1 MLCTYFTSY
10 RVVSLR
16 AAWVTFD
23 APGWLDRDPYG
34 IHTSSL
40 SYNTQMH
47 NHVILR
53 NIDKQ
58 QINSKIMSEK
68 ETRRAKSGFYQR
80 TWKCKTDIVIR
91 ILLQERTM
99 EKELDILLERYMQG
113 KAIRKLALMTLT

>member
-1 MLCTYFTSY
+1 
-10 RVVSLR
+10 
-16 AAWVTFD
+16 
-23 APGWLDRDPYG
+23 
-34 IHTSSL
+34 
-40 SYNTQMH
+40 
-47 NHVILR
+47 
-53 NIDKQ
+53 
-58 QINSKIMSEK
+58 MSEK